1 MGNKALNLL
10 LCDLSVFSVSS
21 VVKER
26 YTMPTISFRL
36 IKPSDNRELAALI
49 RAVFREFHVDMP
61 GTVYTDPTTDHLY
74 ELFRQ
79 PGSVYWIAEV
89 DDLMTGGC
97 GVYPTPGL
105 PEGCAELV
113 KFYLSAPFRGKGTG
127 RALMEKCFESARAMG
142 FRQLYLETFPEL
154 AKAVGMYEKAGFRY
168 LPQPLGDSGHFAC
181 NIWMLKEL

>member
-1 MGNKALNLL
+1 
-10 LCDLSVFSVSS
+10 
-21 VVKER
+21 
-26 YTMPTISFRL
+26 MPIISFRL
-36 IKPSDNRELAALI
+36 IKLSDNRELADLI

-89 DDLMTGGC
+89 DDMMTGGC

-142 FRQLYLETFPEL
+142 YRQLYLETFPEL
-154 AKAVGMYEKAGFRY
+154 GKAVGMYEKAGFRY